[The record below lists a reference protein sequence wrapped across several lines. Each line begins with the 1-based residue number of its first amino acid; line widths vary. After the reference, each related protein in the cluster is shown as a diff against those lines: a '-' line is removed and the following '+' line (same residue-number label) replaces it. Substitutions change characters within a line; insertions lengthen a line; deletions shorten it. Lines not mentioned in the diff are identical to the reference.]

1 MTLDKL
7 PGSWLLA
14 GAALAALALYM
25 LTRKGAAMNAGAAVG
40 AAVVDLG
47 AGAVLG
53 VGDAVGIPRTNQ
65 SACAAAIADGRWW
78 DASFSCPAGDFLGAV
93 IDGGNTGSVSGSW

>member
-14 GAALAALALYM
+14 GAALAGLALYL
-25 LTRKGAAMNAGAAVG
+25 LTRKGAAVEAGAAVG
-40 AAVVDLG
+40 SAVVDLG

-53 VGDAVGIPRTNQ
+53 VGDAIGIPRTDKTKCQ
-65 SACAAAIADGRWW
+65 QAIEAGDWW
-78 DASFSCPAGDFLGAV
+78 AASFDCPAGDFLGAV